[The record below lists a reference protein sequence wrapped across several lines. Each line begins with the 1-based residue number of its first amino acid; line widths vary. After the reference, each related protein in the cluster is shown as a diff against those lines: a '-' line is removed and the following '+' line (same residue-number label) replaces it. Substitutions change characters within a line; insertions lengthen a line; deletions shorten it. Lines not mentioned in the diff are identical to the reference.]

1 MSGTGDARLP
11 ANLHSAGCQLHRVS
25 LPNLS
30 RRGRSI
36 PVKVR
41 EQSGRGDHRSAPPP
55 EPARPSGSLFVGRAL
70 EPKSSR
76 KDSNRPV

>member
-11 ANLHSAGCQLHRVS
+11 ANLHSAAFQLHRVS

-30 RRGRSI
+30 RRESI
-36 PVKVR
+36 PVQVR